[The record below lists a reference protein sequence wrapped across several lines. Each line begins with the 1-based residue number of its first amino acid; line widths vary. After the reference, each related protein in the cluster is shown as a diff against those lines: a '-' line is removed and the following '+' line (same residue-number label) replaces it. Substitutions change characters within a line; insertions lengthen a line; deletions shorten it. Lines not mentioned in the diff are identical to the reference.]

1 MSPGSRRSP
10 PTGKRTP
17 IKGDEAG
24 VSLVL
29 ALVMLI
35 VLSFIFL
42 ALASSSINGI
52 ANSTNLKTQRSIE
65 YAASGAAQMA
75 VQTVRYSGQQ
85 FSPTTSQSCLPG
97 SGTVVINGVTM
108 AVYCQQSAYN
118 QTLSDTRVIN
128 FYACSP
134 GPGGATCMSSN
145 AVLYANVTF
154 DDFPLNGGAA
164 ACSRGQHCPRAGRQS
179 TSTAGSWSP
188 VTMLK
193 SESRVAL
200 CGSWET
206 GEVRVRYTWQAHCV
220 KGQHGH
226 FVSKKS

>member
-1 MSPGSRRSP
+1 MSTGSRRSR

-17 IKGDEAG
+17 FRGDEAG

-75 VQTVRYSGQQ
+75 VQTVRYSGRQ
-85 FSPTTSQSCLPG
+85 FSPTAAQSCLPG
-97 SGTVVINGVTM
+97 PGTVVINGVTM

-134 GPGGATCMSSN
+134 SPGVTCMSSN

-154 DDFPLNGGAA
+154 DDFPLNGGAP
-164 ACSRGQHCPRAGRQS
+164 ACPGGNPS
-179 TSTAGSWSP
+179 TCGTSEHVNSWI
-188 VTMLK
+188 V
-193 SESRVAL
+193 ESGNNA
-200 CGSWET
+200 
-206 GEVRVRYTWQAHCV
+206 
-220 KGQHGH
+220 
-226 FVSKKS
+226 